1 MGWCRKLSASFSFSS
16 STPSFPPWP
25 FSWWAHL
32 APCVNIIRRIHHDTM
47 VVLTPKS
54 IGATYLPN
62 RHKPHLFR
70 FSFSILLLLCSSCQ
84 LNHHDKLDQMKSL
97 LNRGKWG
104 KASKKVL
111 ENILQCGLARVLS
124 KGKFCQSSYL
134 NNNSGDQMIP
144 ICSLTLK
151 KLLSNCQDVV
161 NSFLNNRV
169 KNITR
174 FGLKPATA
182 RVTSTEFNQK

>member
-1 MGWCRKLSASFSFSS
+1 M
-16 STPSFPPWP
+16 
-25 FSWWAHL
+25 
-32 APCVNIIRRIHHDTM
+32 CVNL
-47 VVLTPKS
+47 VVLGKLYGKLRCFPEKFTQLAQILHDRRSWRSRQISTLS

-62 RHKPHLFR
+62 PHKPHLFR
-70 FSFSILLLLCSSCQ
+70 FSFSILLLLGSSCQ

-97 LNRGKWG
+97 LNRGEWG

-124 KGKFCQSSYL
+124 KGKFCQSRYL

-151 KLLSNCQDVV
+151 KLLSSCQDVV